1 MGGCGHAKGNLRL
14 RVFRIVALSAVF
26 AVSSHFD
33 GCLGVGE

>member
-14 RVFRIVALSAVF
+14 RVLSTAGLAAGF
-26 AVSSHFD
+26 AASSHFD